1 MRQTI
6 KTGFIVL
13 VVAALTMTGFAL
25 AQEGTDDTAE
35 SPTATIDFA
44 DRIREQL
51 QGLVDEGVLDSGQA
65 DAVAETFAEFQQ
77 ERQAARQERF
87 EQKQA
92 NRQAVLDLLGLT
104 REELH
109 EAFQNDQSL
118 ADVAGEQTGD
128 VIALIV
134 SQMQD
139 KIASAVENGRLTQEE
154 ADEKLAT
161 LEADVTEKVNTPP
174 SEREGNGH
182 HGPGGRRGP
191 GGGPGFGGPGFGGPP
206 AEDAATTSA

>member
-161 LEADVTEKVNTPP
+161 LEADVT
-174 SEREGNGH
+174 
-182 HGPGGRRGP
+182 
-191 GGGPGFGGPGFGGPP
+191 
-206 AEDAATTSA
+206 